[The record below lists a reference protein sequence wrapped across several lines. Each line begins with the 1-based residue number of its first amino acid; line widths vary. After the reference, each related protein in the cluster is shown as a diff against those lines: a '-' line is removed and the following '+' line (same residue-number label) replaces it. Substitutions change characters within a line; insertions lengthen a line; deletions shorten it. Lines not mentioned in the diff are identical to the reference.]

1 MMRSFWVDGRLS
13 WPLVISV
20 AFLTLSA
27 VIIDFVWRSF
37 VVPFETLL
45 IYSVIC
51 EGVAIILLLGARF
64 QFRDAA
70 RARRSPATPK

>member
-1 MMRSFWVDGRLS
+1 MIRLFWVDGRLS

-51 EGVAIILLLGARF
+51 EGVAIILLIGARL